1 MNVAGKCERYVRR
14 LPSLS
19 ERTAL
24 WRRRK
29 AVLLVGSGAAA
40 GERKGM
46 SHEDYEARARD
57 LGLEIPDYTRVPYY
71 GAGYGSMKPHHIVGN
86 LLFLS
91 GHVPERGDGRALHP
105 GRLGADVTIAQG
117 YAAARQTGLNCLGG
131 IRAALGSLN
140 RVQGIVRTLCFVAVA
155 PDFTDMH
162 LVSSGCTDLFR
173 DVFGEEAGLGGR
185 ATIGVVSLAHNHC
198 FENWLTVEI
207 AQDEALAT

>member
-1 MNVAGKCERYVRR
+1 MTRA
-14 LPSLS
+14 
-19 ERTAL
+19 
-24 WRRRK
+24 
-29 AVLLVGSGAAA
+29 
-40 GERKGM
+40 
-46 SHEDYEARARD
+46 DYEARVRE

-71 GAGYGSMKPHHIVGN
+71 GASYGSMKPHHIVGN

-91 GHVPERGDGRALHP
+91 GHVPERGDGSALHP
-105 GRLGADVTIAQG
+105 GRLGAGVSIAEG

-140 RVQGIVRTLCFVAVA
+140 RVQSIVRTLCFVAVA

-207 AQDEALAT
+207 ADDDQ